1 MKTKNGN
8 PNYRI
13 AVCILWVA
21 IACPLM
27 AYALKSGEHASQRLA
42 GRVCRELFSRPVDV
56 EVVGEQVG
64 EAFNRFVCL
73 RPFGFQVEMRALF
86 GAKCH

>member
-1 MKTKNGN
+1 MSQQPGANQQGQQKECSAHIRGGIEAAMKTKNGN

-27 AYALKSGEHASQRLA
+27 AHAS
-42 GRVCRELFSRPVDV
+42 
-56 EVVGEQVG
+56 
-64 EAFNRFVCL
+64 
-73 RPFGFQVEMRALF
+73 
-86 GAKCH
+86 K